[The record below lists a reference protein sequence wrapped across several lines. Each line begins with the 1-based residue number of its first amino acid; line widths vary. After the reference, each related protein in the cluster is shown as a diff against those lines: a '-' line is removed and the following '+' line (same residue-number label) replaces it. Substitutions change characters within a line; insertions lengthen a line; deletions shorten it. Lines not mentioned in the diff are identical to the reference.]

1 MEDILGLSRP
11 KATGDADRIK
21 TLVRR
26 HMDIADDVTL
36 MVSELRCHEDGCPD
50 IETVI
55 AVMTGADQRQSW
67 KIAKPMMQIN
77 EDDVSHLIS

>member
-1 MEDILGLSRP
+1 MDDILGLSRP

-21 TLVRR
+21 TLIRL
-26 HMDIADDVTL
+26 HMKIDDEVAL

-55 AVMTGADQRQSW
+55 ALMTGADQRQSDG
-67 KIAKPMMQIN
+67 AN
-77 EDDVSHLIS
+77 R

>member
-11 KATGDADRIK
+11 KATGDAERIK
-21 TLVRR
+21 TLIRQ
-26 HMDIADDVTL
+26 HMKIDGEATL

-55 AVMTGADQRQSW
+55 ALMTGADQRQSW
-67 KIAKPMMQIN
+67 KIAKPMAQID
-77 EDDVSHLIS
+77 EGDVLLLL